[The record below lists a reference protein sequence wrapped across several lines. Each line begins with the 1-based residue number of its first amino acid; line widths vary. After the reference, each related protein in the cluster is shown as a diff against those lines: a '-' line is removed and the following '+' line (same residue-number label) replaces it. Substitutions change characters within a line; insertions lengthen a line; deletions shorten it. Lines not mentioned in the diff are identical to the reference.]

1 MIAVVVPTIRPES
14 FKNFMEA
21 WNPLFEKHNVEV
33 ISVWDGEKP
42 ELEYRGKRYTPDEI
56 MGKYKGCLTNF
67 NAGMRN
73 LGFAYIAKYLPNIEY
88 IITLDDDVRPLGDTI
103 KDHIRA
109 LKQSVPVSWM
119 STASEYMRGFP
130 YGVRDEAE
138 VVMSHGV
145 WVGVPDFD
153 APTQLVM
160 GSHRKVGFYQGPIP
174 KGTLFPVCSM
184 NLAFKRKLLPWI
196 FQAPKVPAMNIA
208 RVDDIWAGIVA
219 KRAIDKEGWAAVSGL
234 AAVHHERESNVFKN
248 LQAEAVAMELNET
261 YWQGDETHPYFELYR
276 NKLKLW
282 QTFLDKE
289 GV

>member
-1 MIAVVVPTIRPES
+1 MITAIIPTIRPES
-14 FKNFMEA
+14 FEKFMEA
-21 WNPLFEKHNVEV
+21 WQPLFDKHNVEV
-33 ISVWDGEKP
+33 IAVWDGEKP
-42 ELEYRGKRYTPDEI
+42 ELEYRGRRYTPEEI
-56 MGKYKGCLTNF
+56 MGKYKDCLTNF

-73 LGFAYIAKYLPNIEY
+73 LGFAYVAKYLPNIEY

-109 LKQSVPVSWM
+109 LKGNVPVSWM

-160 GSHRKVGFYQGPIP
+160 GAHRKVGFYQGPIP
-174 KGTLFPVCSM
+174 KGILFPVCSM

-196 FQAPKVPAMNIA
+196 FQAPKVPEMNIA

-261 YWQGDETHPYFELYR
+261 YWQGDESHPYFELYAK
-276 NKLKLW
+276 KLKQW
-282 QTFLDKE
+282 QQFLDKE